1 MTYPVTPDPS
11 IHNVPARNR
20 AQDQQQIINQLRT
33 LFLALPKAILSQVVA
48 FIKQT
53 TGIDLSGLLNFL
65 EGVFGGINL
74 LNPPSPA
81 EIWRGVVQT
90 LIQPLNLLIGPN
102 SLLGHLF
109 RQLQAPEVVNLL
121 PASTF
126 ASGPITDNTL
136 FTVDLGHS
144 RSSDGSGAAKVIAD
158 GELKTITSGTNP
170 QDVIVI
176 APGTTV
182 SGTVFVSHEGYEGT
196 GVAIRLLL
204 VPFADD
210 GEPGEPIELA
220 SYAPAS
226 ADMEWP
232 GFELTGS
239 ETLPEEVVGVQLRIE
254 VTEEATA
261 GTFYLDDAKVV
272 QSGKI
277 QPSWIS
283 GLTDTID
290 DIRGRIQAMLDTIVN
305 TLRGAGSGVL
315 NTFADLVDV
324 LKNINPANILGWF
337 GAATIPEAFQNFLDA
352 IVGGAVGQ
360 QGSGA
365 SLADAFNVFLKI
377 ASDAAKGLFSW
388 DLLGVRTNKPINRG
402 LIKSERSN
410 FNFSEITDWLE
421 VTQENS
427 LIAVDNIEE
436 SMPLGVIS
444 WIGYGT
450 VGLTAFYVNV
460 YQVLENGDFELVH
473 HSPNIV
479 DRLSG
484 NEAPGEFQRYELD
497 EALPIEITEAYAYEL
512 VPVGGS
518 HWVRGIISKIP
529 FDPKT
534 TLVSL
539 AASRDNTADP
549 DNPPELIAKLDIT
562 RSFNVPWV
570 GIAVDTGNGG
580 DHHDPQRIALA
591 GATEIPMPAW
601 ANAVDLIG
609 VGGAGG
615 GRQGSLTSNGEGGD
629 PGKWA
634 AATLLRGVDFDGPV
648 IIQFTPGD
656 GGSGGTGV
664 GGKGG
669 DTVFTLGDN
678 TVTAEGGAGG
688 TSLSLL
694 GTSVGRGPTPLEYNG
709 ETYVAGADQK
719 VFSGPGQ
726 APGGAGNGGDR
737 FFNNGGHGARGG
749 GWVRFYKVESPD
761 ETTPPEPI
769 DTTPPTP
776 PETVIVNTTYSVITV
791 RAEGGTD
798 E

>member
-11 IHNVPARNR
+11 IHKVPARSR

-121 PASTF
+121 PASAF
-126 ASGPITDNTL
+126 ASGSITDNTL

-158 GELKTITSGTNP
+158 GELKTMTSGTNP

-176 APGTTV
+176 APGATV
-182 SGTVFVSHEGYEGT
+182 SGTVFASHEGYEGT

-272 QSGKI
+272 QSSKL
-277 QPSWIS
+277 QPSWVN
-283 GLTDTID
+283 GLTEALQDLLGRVQLVVDTV
-290 DIRGRIQAMLDTIVN
+290 VN
-305 TLRGAGSGVL
+305 ALRGTAGTVL
-315 NTFADLVDV
+315 HTFEELAEV
-324 LKNINPANILGWF
+324 LRNINPVNILGWF
-337 GAATIPEAFQNFLDA
+337 GAANIPEAFQNFLDA

-360 QGSGA
+360 QGQGA

-377 ASDAAKGLFSW
+377 ASDAAKGFFSW
-388 DLLGVRTNKPINRG
+388 DILGIRTNKPINRG

-410 FNFSEITDWLE
+410 FDFSAITDWFE
-421 VTQENS
+421 VTQANS
-427 LIAVDNIEE
+427 LIAVDNVEE
-436 SMPLGVIS
+436 SMSLGVVS
-444 WIGYGT
+444 WIGKGT
-450 VGLTAFYVNV
+450 IGITEFYVNI
-460 YQVLENGDFELVH
+460 YQVLDNGDFELVH
-473 HSPNIV
+473 HSPNIA
-479 DRLSG
+479 DLLSG
-484 NEAPGEFQRYELD
+484 NDDPGEFQRYEL
-497 EALPIEITEAYAYEL
+497 EQPIPIKVTEAYAYEL

-518 HWVRGIISKIP
+518 HWVRGMVTAAP
-529 FDPKT
+529 PDPKT
-534 TLVSL
+534 TLVSQ
-539 AASRDNTADP
+539 AAVRNNTAAP
-549 DNPPELIAKLDIT
+549 NSPPALIAKLDIT
-562 RSFNVPWV
+562 RTQNVVWI
-570 GIAVDTGNGG
+570 GIAVDTGSGG
-580 DHHDPQRIALA
+580 DHHDPQRIPLTGQAELP
-591 GATEIPMPAW
+591 IPAW
-601 ANAVDLIG
+601 ANAVDLIA

-634 AATLLRGVDFDGPV
+634 AVTLLRDVDFSGTT
-648 IIQFTPGD
+648 IIEFNPGA

-669 DTVFTLGDN
+669 ASTFTVGDYTL
-678 TVTAEGGAGG
+678 TAEGGGGG

-694 GTSVGRGPTPLEYNG
+694 GTPVGRGPAALEYNG

-737 FFNNGGHGARGG
+737 FFNNGGPGARGG
-749 GWVRFYKVESPD
+749 GWVRFYRIESSD
-761 ETTPPEPI
+761 ETPPPDPI

-776 PETVIVNTTYSVITV
+776 PETVIVKTTYSVITV